1 MQNTKENNKAYMKWL
16 PELMA
21 MLLLMIIRVLA
32 VWVNGILP
40 TGDMTLYEMA
50 EIAGVKSGSEILY
63 NSSYVYV
70 SMLSV
75 LLRFFGNK
83 WIVAVI
89 MQAVLLLVI
98 SILFYII
105 VRKLYGRV
113 ASIVFLPIA
122 AVTPELMLGYTRITS
137 DVLLV
142 LVTGLV
148 LFPAIPILSDKKES
162 GKWECIVSGLV
173 AGILTGALLWL
184 DLFGIIVYLALIAG
198 VLLPCKKGLGLKKLI
213 SIGCIT
219 IGVATILLSVYLMEK
234 GLTESTLWEFAR
246 YYLEPYVLEA
256 QLLPIHFSTW
266 SQRDILSLLT
276 ALVAAV
282 TVVLSSAGIFKA
294 QVKLS
299 AVAMT
304 ILLGIVGLR
313 MMHMTHV
320 SYAVMESICWL
331 LVLGGILQHFVEQY
345 TIKDAERK
353 QAKVMEEGRNT
364 TETVSVEEQPVQQ
377 TNYIPNPL
385 PLPKKHVKKEIKFD
399 YEPLPEQME
408 FDYELKEGEDDYDLK

>member
-148 LFPAIPILSDKKES
+148 LLPAIPVLSDKKES

-173 AGILTGALLWL
+173 AGILIGALLWL

-198 VLLPCKKGLGLKKLI
+198 VLLPCKKGFGLKKLI

-219 IGVATILLSVYLMEK
+219 IGVAAILLSVYLMEK

-313 MMHMTHV
+313 MIHMTHM